1 VAENARPQEQ
11 VTSLAAPNVEFSWS
25 RVQAI
30 MANTLTESIRQKIY
44 LVLVLVGVA
53 LIGSSNLIT
62 AFEFQGKIKAV
73 KDLGLGVMS
82 AVGTLLAIIVTAQ
95 YLPMELERKTLY
107 TILSKPARRF
117 EFLLGKYLG
126 ILTLL
131 AVTVG
136 VLSVLMA
143 GVLLSRERGL
153 IEDEVRLSRAFAESA
168 ERMEQRVEAIR
179 GQIRDP
185 EMFKAVAL
193 TLVKLAL
200 IAAIALFVSTFSTSM
215 IFTVV
220 LTFMIFL
227 CGMLVGNAKDY
238 LTEHWGRWV
247 NLGLAFIPDLNMFN
261 VADDILMGRKLQLL
275 KLLKILGYGLFWTA
289 VLLFGAH
296 LIFEE
301 KEI

>member
-1 VAENARPQEQ
+1 MADEQNIQPQ
-11 VTSLAAPNVEFSWS
+11 VTSLAQVRIGFSWA

-30 MANTLTESIRQKIY
+30 VANTLTESMRQKIY
-44 LVLVLVGVA
+44 LVLVLVGIA
-53 LIGSSNLIT
+53 LIGGSNFIT

-73 KDLGLGVMS
+73 KDLGLGVIS

-95 YLPMELERKTLY
+95 YLPTELERKTLY
-107 TILSKPARRF
+107 TILSKPAHRF

-131 AVTVG
+131 AVTVL
-136 VLSVLMA
+136 VLSVIMG

-153 IEDEVRLSRAFAESA
+153 VEEEMTLAQQFNES
-168 ERMEQRVEAIR
+168 EEQREKRAEAIR

-185 EMFKAVAL
+185 ELIKALAL
-193 TLVKLAL
+193 TLAKLAL
-200 IAAIALFVSTFSTSM
+200 VAAIALFVSTFSTSM

-220 LTFMIFL
+220 LTVMIFL

-238 LTEHWGRWV
+238 FSEQYGRWV
-247 NLGLAFIPDLNMFN
+247 NFGLAFIPDLNTFN
-261 VADDILMGRKLQLL
+261 VADDILMGRKLELM
-275 KLLKILGYGLFWTA
+275 KSLKIFGYGLFWIA

-296 LIFEE
+296 LIFED

>member
-1 VAENARPQEQ
+1 VADNSSRQQ
-11 VTSLAAPNVEFSWS
+11 QLTSLATPSVGFSWA

-30 MANTLTESIRQKIY
+30 MANTLTESVRQKIY

-53 LIGSSNLIT
+53 LIGSANFIT

-95 YLPMELERKTLY
+95 YLPTELERKTLY

-131 AVTVG
+131 TVTVV

-143 GVLLSRERGL
+143 GVLLSREKSL
-153 IEDEVRLSRAFAESA
+153 IADEERLSRAFAES
-168 ERMEQRVEAIR
+168 EEKREQRVEAIR

-185 EMFKAVAL
+185 EMFKALAL

-200 IAAIALFVSTFSTSM
+200 IAAIALFVSTFSSSM

-238 LTEHWGRWV
+238 FSEHWGRWV
-247 NLGLAFIPDLNMFN
+247 NFGLAFIPDLNMFN
-261 VADDILMGRKLQLL
+261 VADDILMGRKLAWL
-275 KLLKILGYGLFWTA
+275 KSLKILGYGVFWTA